1 MDGRSKK
8 IRNVVVA
15 TDLSEIADCAILRA
29 IEIAKSANANL
40 TILHVV
46 EKKNFDNFLETIIP
60 KELLQTPTEY
70 ATTLIQE
77 KIYTLLRHKVQLNYA
92 VISSGKPAVKILQY
106 VRKNKV
112 DLLVI
117 GAHGKHSMRDLFVGT
132 TAEYIS
138 ERTTCPVLITK
149 NTNEKPYKKILVP
162 VDFSDVSKAA
172 LNYTIK
178 LFPNSNIRLI
188 HVGDHE
194 FEHLLKEEDQKGEIK
209 RNNLIKMRKAILFYL
224 ESKMKKFISRCKR
237 KITKSSYN
245 IVLGYPG
252 PTIVKETMGK
262 KCDLVVMGTQGH
274 GMLHYHFIGS
284 VAKWV
289 MADSDKDILLIP
301 PKKTK

>member
-1 MDGRSKK
+1 MDGRSRQ

-29 IEIAKSANANL
+29 IEIAKSVNASL

-46 EKKNFDNFLETIIP
+46 EKKNFDDLLEVIIP

-92 VISSGKPAVKILQY
+92 VISKGKPAVKILQY

-138 ERTTCPVLITK
+138 ERTKCPVLIAK
-149 NTNEKPYKKILVP
+149 NCHDKPYKKILVP

-178 LFPNSNIRLI
+178 LFPTSSIRLI

-194 FEHLLKEEDQKGEIK
+194 FEHLLMEEDEKGEIK
-209 RNNLIKMRKAILFYL
+209 KNKIIKMRKAILFYL
-224 ESKMKKFISRCKR
+224 ESKMKKFISGCK
-237 KITKSSYN
+237 KKMTKSSYN

-252 PTIVKETMGK
+252 PTITKEIMGK
-262 KCDLVVMGTQGH
+262 KFDLAVIGTQGH
-274 GMLHYHFIGS
+274 GMQHYHFIGS

-289 MADSDKDILLIP
+289 IADSDKDILLIP
-301 PKKTK
+301 PKSTK